1 MSNTFLTPNIVAN
14 EALAVLLN
22 SLVMANL
29 VHRDYSNEFVNVGDT
44 ITIRKPAKFVAQ
56 NFTGT
61 TEDQDATEGS
71 VDVKM
76 DRFRD
81 ITVPVTS
88 REMTLNINDFSSQ
101 IITPAMQAIAQA
113 VDEDLAAV
121 ALQKA
126 GFTINGNTTKP
137 LDDLA
142 QADKNFNIRKVPKAM
157 RRAVLNPTHQYRYI
171 SGDLSNAAYANST
184 DALREAALG
193 RLYGFDTFMDQN
205 MPSSGNAGT
214 ATAFKV
220 TAVKGES
227 KVALSSVTAASA
239 TIKNGDYFI
248 IDGYLYAFTEDK
260 TAASGAI
267 GTININQKIHKS
279 FTETEAVVIRN
290 PESAVFHRN
299 GIALVTR
306 NLELPMGAN
315 NAAYASADG
324 IGVRV
329 VYDYDIKTK
338 TDRVSF
344 DLIYGIKEL
353 DTNMIGKIAG

>member
-1 MSNTFLTPNIVAN
+1 MLNNFLTPQIVAN
-14 EALAVLLN
+14 EALMVLLN
-22 SLVMANL
+22 NLVMANL
-29 VHRDYSNEFVNVGDT
+29 VHRDYSSEFVNVGDT
-44 ITIRKPAKFVAQ
+44 ITIKKPAKFVAQ

-61 TEDQDATEGS
+61 TNDQNAVEGS
-71 VDVKM
+71 ATVKM

-88 REMTLNINDFSSQ
+88 KEMTLDIKNFSTQ
-101 IITPAMQAIAQA
+101 VITPAMQAIAQA
-113 VDEDLAAV
+113 VDADLAAV
-121 ALQKA
+121 AIQKA
-126 GFTINGNTTKP
+126 GFTINGKTDDP

-142 QADKNFNIRKVPKAM
+142 LGDKQLNINKVPKAM

-171 SGDLSNAAYANST
+171 KSDLSNAAYANST

-205 MPSSGNAGT
+205 FPSTGNTGSAKT
-214 ATAFKV
+214 FKV
-220 TAVKGES
+220 TAKKGES
-227 KVALSSVTAASA
+227 KVVLSDVTTASA
-239 TIKNGDYFI
+239 TIKSGDVFI
-248 IDGYLYAFTEDK
+248 IDGYMYTFTEDK
-260 TAASGAI
+260 TAASGAVAEI
-267 GTININQKIHKS
+267 AIDQPIHADFNAKETTTIAGPVSSI
-279 FTETEAVVIRN
+279 
-290 PESAVFHRN
+290 FHRN

-329 VYDYDIKTK
+329 VYDYDLTTK

-353 DTNMIGKIAG
+353 DTNMIGAIKG